1 MYVPYRDVLC
11 SLVFQTKQQ
20 KYGRCEL
27 FIFSLSAL
35 PFPAPFLNSF
45 PLNEKFTHPRK
56 LRYSYERIS
65 LFQST
70 ISRVWRHHRSLRIL
84 TNRCNESVKNVQQ
97 KSADPVSSKR
107 IRKTNPFIWLFF
119 CFCKETEMSRI
130 GKNEATFKFFFF
142 LVSHFNWWL
151 GSCAELPAGIIF
163 FSSFL
168 STSGR
173 WSVSPLTEF
182 ADVAAGAPD
191 FRQQKKKEMDSSCEI
206 DVVTYS

>member
-119 CFCKETEMSRI
+119 CFVFFAKKLKCPASARTKRLLSC
-130 GKNEATFKFFFF
+130 FFFRF
-142 LVSHFNWWL
+142 
-151 GSCAELPAGIIF
+151 II
-163 FSSFL
+163 
-168 STSGR
+168 
-173 WSVSPLTEF
+173 
-182 ADVAAGAPD
+182 
-191 FRQQKKKEMDSSCEI
+191 
-206 DVVTYS
+206 